1 MPSAAEAACSFD
13 GYGTLK
19 PCPDDAARKARLHTA
34 EKNKEEELVLA
45 GLKTR
50 GHMLGGVK
58 EK

>member
-1 MPSAAEAACSFD
+1 
-13 GYGTLK
+13 
-19 PCPDDAARKARLHTA
+19 LHTA